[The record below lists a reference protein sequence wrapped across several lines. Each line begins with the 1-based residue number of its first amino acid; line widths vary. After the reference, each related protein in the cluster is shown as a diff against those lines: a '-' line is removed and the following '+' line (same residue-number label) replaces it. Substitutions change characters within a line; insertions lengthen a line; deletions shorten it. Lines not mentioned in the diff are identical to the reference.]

1 VILTPNI
8 RGRGGGAEKGARDIC
23 RGEIYIQN
31 LVDNVKE
38 RDHLQVLG
46 VDGRII
52 TKCMIR

>member
-1 VILTPNI
+1 M
-8 RGRGGGAEKGARDIC
+8 
-23 RGEIYIQN
+23 QN

-52 TKCMIR
+52 PKCMIR